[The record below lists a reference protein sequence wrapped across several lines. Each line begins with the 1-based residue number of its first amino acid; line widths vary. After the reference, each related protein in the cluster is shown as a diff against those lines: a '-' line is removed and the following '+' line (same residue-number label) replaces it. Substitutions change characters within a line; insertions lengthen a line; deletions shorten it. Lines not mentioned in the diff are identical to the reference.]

1 MSLKRNTP
9 SLKGK
14 KKQKK
19 PPYSHLCGQRFVN
32 LCFLG
37 KHEVNWIIVFLWSSA
52 GLLRNQNANVRFS
65 PAALLL
71 SNPQN
76 KTKETMIV
84 ILCRLLWC
92 YVIQFSWEKS
102 VRQFPKKKNIFVE
115 ILRLLENEAT
125 MKIPCGRS
133 IRIFTCHSKCA
144 KSISL
149 SGSCCSHIDW
159 FSIDL
164 LALETRT
171 MNISAWFS
179 LSIRELWPQVKTI
192 LYFDCSLL
200 RNIALRYVI
209 LHCFSI
215 ITGL

>member
-84 ILCRLLWC
+84 ILCRLPWC

-102 VRQFPKKKNIFVE
+102 VRQFPKKKTFSWKFSDYLKMKRQWKYLVEDQFVFFPA
-115 ILRLLENEAT
+115 ILSVPKVYLCPAVVVLT
-125 MKIPCGRS
+125 
-133 IRIFTCHSKCA
+133 
-144 KSISL
+144 
-149 SGSCCSHIDW
+149 
-159 FSIDL
+159 
-164 LALETRT
+164 
-171 MNISAWFS
+171 
-179 LSIRELWPQVKTI
+179 
-192 LYFDCSLL
+192 
-200 RNIALRYVI
+200 
-209 LHCFSI
+209 
-215 ITGL
+215 